1 MKVLVIGGG
10 GREHALVWKIAQ
22 SPKVDHIYCAP
33 GNAGISRQA
42 TCVDISAENV
52 PALLDFALN
61 EGIGLTVVGPEGPLV
76 AGLVNAFEEAGLR
89 VFGPRRE
96 AAAIEGS
103 KTLAKEIML
112 KYGIPTANFAAFD
125 DPDKAREYI
134 AQCGVPCVIKA
145 DGLAA
150 GKGVV
155 VAMDEETALAAVKSI
170 LEEKSFGEAGRHLVI
185 EEFLEG
191 EEVSIL
197 AFTDGEKIVPMVSA
211 QDHKRVFDD
220 DLGPNTGGMGAY
232 SPAPVY
238 TAEIQQVVE
247 STILQA
253 TVDALAAEGRR
264 YRGVIYAGLML
275 TSRGP
280 KVLEYNAR
288 FGDPETQ
295 AVLARLETD
304 LVEIMEAVLD
314 GHLDTQEIRWSTEA
328 AVCVVLAS
336 GGYPGSYLKGL
347 PITGLDRLPD
357 HCVAFH
363 AGTAI
368 KDDQLITSGGR
379 VLGIAARGAGIA
391 EAIANTY
398 EAVEKV
404 HFDGMHYRT
413 DIGHRALIRG

>member
-22 SPKVDHIYCAP
+22 SPKVKHIYCAP

-52 PALLDFALN
+52 PALLEFARN
-61 EGIGLTVVGPEGPLV
+61 EKIDLTVVGPEGPLV
-76 AGLVNAFEEAGLR
+76 VGLVNAFEDAGLR
-89 VFGPRRE
+89 VFGPSGE

-103 KTLAKEIML
+103 KTLAKEIMQ
-112 KYGIPTANFAAFD
+112 KYGIPTARFATFK
-125 DPDKAREYI
+125 DPKEARDYI
-134 AQCGVPCVIKA
+134 ARYGVPCVVKA

-155 VAMDEETALAAVKSI
+155 VAMDEETALAAVKSM
-170 LEEKSFGEAGRHLVI
+170 LEENTFGEAGNRIII

-197 AFTDGEKIVPMVSA
+197 AFTDGEIVVPMVSA

-220 DLGPNTGGMGAY
+220 DQGPNTGGMGAY

-238 TAEIQQVVE
+238 TAEIRQTVE
-247 STILQA
+247 TAILQA

-264 YRGVIYAGLML
+264 YRGVLYAGLMI
-275 TSRGP
+275 TRQGP

-295 AVLARLETD
+295 AVMARLETD
-304 LVEIMEAVLD
+304 LVEVMEAVLD
-314 GHLDTQEIRWSTEA
+314 GQLGALEIQWSPQS
-328 AVCVVLAS
+328 AVCVAISS
-336 GGYPGSYLKGL
+336 GGYPGNYIKGL

-357 HCVAFH
+357 DCVAFH

-368 KDDQLITSGGR
+368 ENGQLITSGGR
-379 VLGIAARGAGIA
+379 VLGITARGAGIE
-391 EAIANTY
+391 EAIANAY
-398 EAVEKV
+398 RGVEQV
-404 HFDGMHYRT
+404 HFEHMHYRT
-413 DIGHRALIRG
+413 DIGHRALIRS